1 MILPVSRAQK
11 QWMDRFGDM
20 LPGARAQKQWMVR
33 FGHMLPGS
41 MAQKQ
46 IRLPKASSWS
56 RKDPAEFCMARSDL
70 G

>member
-20 LPGARAQKQWMVR
+20 LPGARAQKRV
-33 FGHMLPGS
+33 
-41 MAQKQ
+41 
-46 IRLPKASSWS
+46 RLPKASNWNQQ
-56 RKDPAEFCMARSDL
+56 DPAELCMARSDL

>member
-20 LPGARAQKQWMVR
+20 LPGSRAQK
-33 FGHMLPGS
+33 G
-41 MAQKQ
+41 

-56 RKDPAEFCMARSDL
+56 YQGPAEPRPDF